1 MTRIIEK
8 HYLDFKYKA
17 FLVDSHMGLP
27 RKSWTYCLLYL
38 VNLWYTEIQYLNVE
52 KNRPMYP
59 LPFLPET
66 LSQNRRPGFVKIAR
80 LGPRNS
86 AFVWEIHRMFRQS
99 LRYGLTLAFCIAF
112 MGGKPTKA
120 QSTESS
126 APSSEII
133 DRMPEDIQ
141 RRVALIVSQYND
153 MGWDLSE
160 YLADDR
166 FQYIEGITEK
176 FTRSAERRIESF
188 EDYKEILA
196 YEIKKNKLAEFYTTY
211 SAELL
216 AAEKEFGIPKEIIM
230 GILGVESEFGR
241 YKGSYNPLNAYI
253 SMMAEDYRYSF
264 AEAQLIEL
272 LRFCKRTGLDVM
284 SLQSSYAG
292 AMSYAQFIPYSLN
305 RWWKNSEG
313 QGLYHM
319 PDNIRSVAN
328 YLAHFTEIEGNVKDA
343 ILRYNTSSLY
353 QQAVLSL
360 AEDAKQV
367 IP

>member
-1 MTRIIEK
+1 MKIHQISNNII
-8 HYLDFKYKA
+8 
-17 FLVDSHMGLP
+17 
-27 RKSWTYCLLYL
+27 T
-38 VNLWYTEIQYLNVE
+38 I
-52 KNRPMYP
+52 
-59 LPFLPET
+59 
-66 LSQNRRPGFVKIAR
+66 GFI
-80 LGPRNS
+80 
-86 AFVWEIHRMFRQS
+86 
-99 LRYGLTLAFCIAF
+99 LAFCVVLI
-112 MGGKPTKA
+112 GGELTHA
-120 QSTESS
+120 QSTESATS
-126 APSSEII
+126 SSEVEEQI
-133 DRMPEDIQ
+133 PTQIQ
-141 RRVALIVSQYND
+141 RRIDLIESQYSD
-153 MGWDLSE
+153 MGWDLSG
-160 YLADDR
+160 YLADNR

-196 YEIKKNKLAEFYTTY
+196 YEIKKKKLAEFYTTY
-211 SAELL
+211 SADLV
-216 AAEKEFGIPKEIIM
+216 AAEEEFGIPKEIIM

-241 YKGSYNPLNAYI
+241 YKGSYNPLNAYV

-272 LRFCKRTGLDVM
+272 LRFCKKTGLDVM

-305 RWWKNSEG
+305 RWWKNSDG

-328 YLAHFTEIEGNVKDA
+328 YLAHFTKIEGNVNDA

-360 AEDAKQV
+360 ANDAKQV

>member
-1 MTRIIEK
+1 MKTHDYIVQ
-8 HYLDFKYKA
+8 H
-17 FLVDSHMGLP
+17 LVH
-27 RKSWTYCLLYL
+27 
-38 VNLWYTEIQYLNVE
+38 
-52 KNRPMYP
+52 KNRRRYAI
-59 LPFLPET
+59 LRRLELGGHALLEQISRILQLIFRHGLAIVLSITFLGTE
-66 LSQNRRPGFVKIAR
+66 
-80 LGPRNS
+80 
-86 AFVWEIHRMFRQS
+86 
-99 LRYGLTLAFCIAF
+99 LAN
-112 MGGKPTKA
+112 A
-120 QSTESS
+120 QSVESTTES
-126 APSSEII
+126 PEIETTLI
-133 DRMPEDIQ
+133 PAHIQ
-141 RRVALIVSQYND
+141 SRIALIESQFSD
-153 MGWDLSE
+153 MGWDLYE

-166 FQYIEGITEK
+166 FQYIERITEK

-196 YEIKKNKLAEFYTTY
+196 YEIKKNKLAEFYDTY
-211 SAELL
+211 SDELI
-216 AAEKEFGIPKEIIM
+216 AAEKEFGIPKEIII

-292 AMSYAQFIPYSLN
+292 AMTYAQFIPYSLN
-305 RWWKNSEG
+305 RWWKNSKG

-328 YLAHFTEIEGNVKDA
+328 YLAHFTKIEGNVKDA

>member
-1 MTRIIEK
+1 MKPYIYPTQKKSASYAKLASLELQKKTLLKQIYHILQ
-8 HYLDFKYKA
+8 HIFSSGLA
-17 FLVDSHMGLP
+17 IGLSITFL
-27 RKSWTYCLLYL
+27 
-38 VNLWYTEIQYLNVE
+38 
-52 KNRPMYP
+52 
-59 LPFLPET
+59 
-66 LSQNRRPGFVKIAR
+66 
-80 LGPRNS
+80 
-86 AFVWEIHRMFRQS
+86 
-99 LRYGLTLAFCIAF
+99 
-112 MGGKPTKA
+112 GGEFTHA
-120 QSTESS
+120 QSVKSTMQ
-126 APSSEII
+126 APEIDAQNI
-133 DRMPEDIQ
+133 PANIQ
-141 RRVALIVSQYND
+141 QRITLIESQYND

-160 YLADDR
+160 YLVDNR
-166 FQYIEGITEK
+166 FQYIEGITKK

-188 EDYKEILA
+188 EDYKKILA
-196 YEIKKNKLAEFYTTY
+196 YEIKKNKLADFYDAY
-211 SAELL
+211 STELL

-305 RWWKNSEG
+305 RWWKNSAG

-328 YLAHFTEIEGNVKDA
+328 YLAHFTKIEGNINDA

>member
-1 MTRIIEK
+1 M
-8 HYLDFKYKA
+8 YLA
-17 FLVDSHMGLP
+17 
-27 RKSWTYCLLYL
+27 
-38 VNLWYTEIQYLNVE
+38 NLWYTEIQYLNVE
-52 KNRPMYP
+52 KHRPMNP
-59 LPFLPET
+59 HPFLSES
-66 LSQNRRPGFVKIAR
+66 LSQKRPPSFAKLAR
-80 LGPRNS
+80 LEPRDC
-86 AFVWEIHRMFRQS
+86 AFVSEIHRVIRQS
-99 LRYGLTLAFCIAF
+99 LRYGLTIAFCIAF
-112 MGGKPTKA
+112 LGGKPTQA
-120 QSTESS
+120 QSTISS
-126 APSSEII
+126 APSSEIN
-133 DRMPEDIQ
+133 DRMPDDIQ
-141 RRVALIVSQYND
+141 RRIALIVSQYND

-272 LRFCKRTGLDVM
+272 LRFCKRTGLDIM

-360 AEDAKQV
+360 AEDAKLV

>member
-1 MTRIIEK
+1 MKTHDYIVQ
-8 HYLDFKYKA
+8 H
-17 FLVDSHMGLP
+17 LVH
-27 RKSWTYCLLYL
+27 
-38 VNLWYTEIQYLNVE
+38 
-52 KNRPMYP
+52 KNRRRYAI
-59 LPFLPET
+59 LRRLELGGHALLEQISRILQLIFRHGLAIVLSITFLGTE
-66 LSQNRRPGFVKIAR
+66 
-80 LGPRNS
+80 
-86 AFVWEIHRMFRQS
+86 
-99 LRYGLTLAFCIAF
+99 LAN
-112 MGGKPTKA
+112 A
-120 QSTESS
+120 QSVESTTES
-126 APSSEII
+126 PEIETTSI
-133 DRMPEDIQ
+133 PAHIQ
-141 RRVALIVSQYND
+141 SRIALIESQFSD
-153 MGWDLSE
+153 MGWDLYE

-166 FQYIEGITEK
+166 FQYIERITEK

-196 YEIKKNKLAEFYTTY
+196 YEIKKNKLAEFYDTY
-211 SAELL
+211 SDELI
-216 AAEKEFGIPKEIIM
+216 AAEKEFGIPKEIII

-292 AMSYAQFIPYSLN
+292 AMTYAQFIPYSLN
-305 RWWKNSEG
+305 RWWKNSKG

-328 YLAHFTEIEGNVKDA
+328 YLAHFTKIEGNVKDA

>member
-1 MTRIIEK
+1 MITHDYIVR
-8 HYLDFKYKA
+8 H
-17 FLVDSHMGLP
+17 LVH
-27 RKSWTYCLLYL
+27 
-38 VNLWYTEIQYLNVE
+38 
-52 KNRPMYP
+52 KNRRRYAI
-59 LPFLPET
+59 LRRLELGGHALLEQISRILQLIFRHGLAIVLSITFLGTE
-66 LSQNRRPGFVKIAR
+66 
-80 LGPRNS
+80 
-86 AFVWEIHRMFRQS
+86 
-99 LRYGLTLAFCIAF
+99 LAN
-112 MGGKPTKA
+112 A
-120 QSTESS
+120 QSVESTTES
-126 APSSEII
+126 PEIETTLI
-133 DRMPEDIQ
+133 PAHIQ
-141 RRVALIVSQYND
+141 SRIALIESQFSD
-153 MGWDLSE
+153 MGWDLYE

-166 FQYIEGITEK
+166 FQYIERITEK

-196 YEIKKNKLAEFYTTY
+196 YEIKKNKLAEFYDTY
-211 SAELL
+211 SDELI
-216 AAEKEFGIPKEIIM
+216 AAEKEFGIPKEIII

-292 AMSYAQFIPYSLN
+292 AMTYAQFIPYSLN
-305 RWWKNSEG
+305 RWWKNSKG

-328 YLAHFTEIEGNVKDA
+328 YLAHFTKIEGNVKDA

>member
-1 MTRIIEK
+1 MKPHEYIIQHLVHKNCHSYDRLTCLEPRGHALLEQISRILQSIFR
-8 HYLDFKYKA
+8 HGLVIA
-17 FLVDSHMGLP
+17 LSITFLGA
-27 RKSWTYCLLYL
+27 
-38 VNLWYTEIQYLNVE
+38 E
-52 KNRPMYP
+52 
-59 LPFLPET
+59 
-66 LSQNRRPGFVKIAR
+66 
-80 LGPRNS
+80 
-86 AFVWEIHRMFRQS
+86 
-99 LRYGLTLAFCIAF
+99 LAN
-112 MGGKPTKA
+112 A
-120 QSTESS
+120 QSVESTTQS
-126 APSSEII
+126 PEIETQSI
-133 DRMPEDIQ
+133 PAHIQ
-141 RRVALIVSQYND
+141 RRIELIESQFSD
-153 MGWDLSE
+153 MNWDLYE

-196 YEIKKNKLAEFYTTY
+196 YEIKKNKLAEFYDTY
-211 SAELL
+211 SDELI

-241 YKGSYNPLNAYI
+241 YKGNYNPLNAYI

-292 AMSYAQFIPYSLN
+292 AMTYAQFIPYSLN
-305 RWWKNSEG
+305 RWWKNSKG

-328 YLAHFTEIEGNVKDA
+328 YLAHFTKIEGNVKDA

>member
-1 MTRIIEK
+1 MKPYI
-8 HYLDFKYKA
+8 YLTQKKSTSYAKLA
-17 FLVDSHMGLP
+17 CLEL
-27 RKSWTYCLLYL
+27 RKNTLL
-38 VNLWYTEIQYLNVE
+38 EQ
-52 KNRPMYP
+52 
-59 LPFLPET
+59 
-66 LSQNRRPGFVKIAR
+66 
-80 LGPRNS
+80 
-86 AFVWEIHRMFRQS
+86 IHRILQHIFG
-99 LRYGLTLAFCIAF
+99 YAVTIGLSITFL
-112 MGGKPTKA
+112 GGEFIHA
-120 QSTESS
+120 QSVKSTTQS
-126 APSSEII
+126 PEINTQNI
-133 DRMPEDIQ
+133 PANIQ
-141 RRVALIVSQYND
+141 QRIALIESQYYD

-160 YLADDR
+160 YLADNR

-176 FTRSAERRIESF
+176 FTSSAERRIESF
-188 EDYKEILA
+188 EDYKKILA
-196 YEIKKNKLAEFYTTY
+196 YEIKKNKLAKFYNTY
-211 SAELL
+211 STELL

-272 LRFCKRTGLDVM
+272 LRFCKRTSLDIM

-328 YLAHFTEIEGNVKDA
+328 YLAHFMVIEGNINDA

-360 AEDAKQV
+360 AEDAKRV
-367 IP
+367 VP